1 MENMNQSTDIT
12 GNFGI
17 LYHPKSA
24 LVFYQADKSTSDMYV
39 ESFDMDKN
47 GNLAN
52 AHPLSVR
59 EANRLSKMLKVRSNE
74 ERSFLKPQTI
84 LSSNILYIDS
94 SEKGRVV
101 WFTKAQQKELFFVEN
116 LEIPNG
122 KANVPPLLW
131 IADKQGLKIF
141 ALLSDERPDEATNV
155 FYAPFFNVYQNGNV
169 CMGSVDVKIKNSASL
184 EEFIEN
190 WENCFFNSYFSHLML
205 NHNPVKGNCV
215 NLWKKLI
222 ESNEP
227 FPINVLVDAN
237 LNLKNVLQ

>member
-1 MENMNQSTDIT
+1 MENMKKSNDVT

-24 LVFYQADKSTSDMYV
+24 LIFYQADHSNSDMYV

-59 EANRLSKMLKVRSNE
+59 EANRLSKMLSVRSSE
-74 ERSFLKPQTI
+74 ERSFLKPQKI

-94 SEKGRVV
+94 SDKGKVV

-131 IADKQGLKIF
+131 IADKRGLKIF

-155 FYAPFFNVYQNGNV
+155 FYAPFFNVYQDGNV

-215 NLWKKLI
+215 HLWKRLI

-237 LNLKNVLQ
+237 LTLKNIL